1 MRGTEGKARR
11 KEKNMQAQ
19 IRRRV
24 QGTGKRDRNARYQN
38 RFKAGTSLVY
48 LGSTDKAEDLLPH
61 KSKLPEIA
69 IFGRSNVGKS
79 SLMNILTGRK
89 KMCVVSKRPGCTKAL
104 HFFCLKN
111 SFSLVDTPGYGF
123 ARGMTPQKM
132 EQLWNLIWLYV
143 TKGRLLRGG
152 LVLLDARRNLGSTE
166 LDLLNIFKE
175 RDLPICLVR
184 TKMDKMNKARGH
196 AILTETAQQLADAN
210 LKASVVGV
218 SSLKQTGIVELW
230 ARIRSMAS
238 SGNRKARA
246 ASDGTMPSNPG
257 HLADKNE
264 GEGELEND
272 EQEEEED
279 DDDDDGGDDIEEEE
293 DR

>member
-1 MRGTEGKARR
+1 MLESRTASVGGRR
-11 KEKNMQAQ
+11 QKRQANHE
-19 IRRRV
+19 
-24 QGTGKRDRNARYQN
+24 GTGKRDRNARYQN

-111 SFSLVDTPGYGF
+111 SFSLVDTPGYGKKQHCT
-123 ARGMTPQKM
+123 ATPRRWFRKRNDPTEDGAVM
-132 EQLWNLIWLYV
+132 ESDMV
-143 TKGRLLRGG
+143 GRLLRGG

-218 SSLKQTGIVELW
+218 SSLKQTG
-230 ARIRSMAS
+230 
-238 SGNRKARA
+238 NRKARA

-272 EQEEEED
+272 EQEEEDEEED
-279 DDDDDGGDDIEEEE
+279 DDDDDGDDI
-293 DR
+293 